1 MKQTLAH
8 LVTPRTG
15 LKILIVLL
23 MICSALLALLYLKR
37 ANRCHILGLDP
48 LEVEVLEDHNDAL
61 QRWVERG
68 IRNSILVNID
78 AHDDIGRIRPEDLD
92 RLMAAYQQRNLS
104 GGAKTGAAQFRDFP
118 VTNANFIYAA
128 AKLGIVSEVCWI
140 VPRTYG
146 LFSDSG
152 DRLRSLLARY
162 TFSRE
167 DINTFR
173 LEGGCFRGSVDKIP
187 FLICEPDRL
196 PDFGEPVLLTVD
208 VDFFPEAV
216 SGYRYRLANS
226 VKGTL
231 KALFRKGYEI
241 RDATVAYSVD
251 GGFLPTFRRWVGDLT
266 VDTLRRPA
274 DFSRN
279 ELLERYS
286 ILQRADLLVL
296 MKRYEDLLNYLVP
309 VMEERKDDPS
319 LLIYAAKA
327 SLELNWIGKAFA
339 FAEEACLAQK
349 DYCYG
354 LPEIGNAV
362 LDKYGLRAAER
373 FFKRGYELNPRMD
386 HSQFEFGIALKKAGR
401 YDEAIESFQVFRSI
415 YGPYPVDFFL
425 AEAYLNKRDKVSAQK
440 YYGSGRAAMRTMP
453 NAVAGSKD
461 ANAIKRAA
469 QFDNN
474 KGHADYSTELKSI
487 FKANMSGKLRD

>member
-1 MKQTLAH
+1 MKQTFPH
-8 LVTPRTG
+8 SVTLKTG
-15 LKILIVLL
+15 LKALIVLL
-23 MICSALLALLYLKR
+23 LICSALLTLFYLKR
-37 ANRCHILGLDP
+37 ANRCQILGLNP

-61 QRWVERG
+61 QRWIEKDV
-68 IRNSILVNID
+68 RNSILVNID
-78 AHDDIGRIRPEDLD
+78 AHDDIERIRPEDIEKL
-92 RLMAAYQQRNLS
+92 RAAYQQRNLS
-104 GGAKTGAAQFRDFP
+104 GGAKTGTAQFRDFP

-128 AKLGIVSEVCWI
+128 AKLGIVSKVCWI
-140 VPRTYG
+140 VPRTYD

-173 LEGGCFRGSVDKIP
+173 PEGGCFRGSVDGIP
-187 FLICEPDRL
+187 FLICGPDRL

-216 SGYRYRLANS
+216 SSYRYKLADS
-226 VKGTL
+226 VKGTF

-251 GGFLPTFRRWVGDLT
+251 GGFLPTYRRWVGDLA
-266 VDTLRRPA
+266 VDDLRRPA
-274 DFSRN
+274 ELSRN

-286 ILQRADLLVL
+286 ILQRADLLVF

-309 VMEERKDDPS
+309 VMNERDDPS
-319 LLIYAAKA
+319 LLTYAAKA
-327 SLELNWIGKAFA
+327 SFELGWIGKAFD
-339 FAEEACLAQK
+339 FAEGACLAQK
-349 DYCYG
+349 NYCYG
-354 LPEIGNAV
+354 LPELGNAV

-373 FFKRGYELNPRMD
+373 FFRRGYELNPRMD
-386 HSQFEFGIALKKAGR
+386 QGQFEFGVALKKAGK

-425 AEAYLNKRDKVSAQK
+425 AEAYLKKRDKVSAQR
-440 YYGSGRAAMRTMP
+440 YYDSGRAAMMTLP
-453 NAVAGSKD
+453 NAVAGLRD

-469 QFDNN
+469 QFDDN
-474 KGHADYSTELKSI
+474 KGRADYSTELKSI
-487 FKANMSGKLRD
+487 FRASMSGKL